1 MLEIHDILQMF
12 HVKHYKEILPIVFIN
27 QKLDYLRFSAT
38 IAASAIELTFTSNSS
53 ERDVKITGAF
63 VPVKNISVNTFSSMN

>member
-1 MLEIHDILQMF
+1 MYCHLSQWQKLNKQQ
-12 HVKHYKEILPIVFIN
+12 LPVFIN

-63 VPVKNISVNTFSSMN
+63 VPVKIFPLTHSAV

>member
-1 MLEIHDILQMF
+1 M
-12 HVKHYKEILPIVFIN
+12 PVFIN

-63 VPVKNISVNTFSSMN
+63 VPVKIFPLTHLAV

>member
-1 MLEIHDILQMF
+1 
-12 HVKHYKEILPIVFIN
+12 LPVFIN

-63 VPVKNISVNTFSSMN
+63 VPVKIFPLTHSAV

>member
-1 MLEIHDILQMF
+1 M
-12 HVKHYKEILPIVFIN
+12 PVFIN

-63 VPVKNISVNTFSSMN
+63 VPVKIFPLTHSAVWKLCM

>member
-1 MLEIHDILQMF
+1 MQERGRNHNGQKLNKQQ
-12 HVKHYKEILPIVFIN
+12 LPVFIN

-63 VPVKNISVNTFSSMN
+63 VPVKIFPLTHLAV